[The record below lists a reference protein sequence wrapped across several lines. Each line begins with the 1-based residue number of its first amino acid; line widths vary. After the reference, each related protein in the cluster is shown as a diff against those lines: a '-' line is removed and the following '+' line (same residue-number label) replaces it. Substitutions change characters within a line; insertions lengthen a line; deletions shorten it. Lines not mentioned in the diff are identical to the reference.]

1 MKKEPCIITREQA
14 IQFAI
19 SVPIFTIKDYV
30 KEHKSEFELWKQK
43 RKSPHQK
50 ELHNVMQLSP
60 KTY

>member
-43 RKSPHQK
+43 K
-50 ELHNVMQLSP
+50 EESTP
-60 KTY
+60 KGAA